1 MAEKP
6 DNKDANHIAAF
17 LAMMAVEKGTAANSL
32 AAYERDL
39 NQASV
44 WLRGGLANADSEA
57 LSVLPA
63 RWSQFAPSTV
73 SRKISALRQFFRFLV
88 EEHIRE
94 SDPSLSLTRPKT
106 GRALPKTLDTR
117 AVERLFALLE
127 EEAQNETD
135 GTSAL
140 RLLTMVE
147 LLYGSGLR
155 VSELVALPAGAYTPD
170 KRVMLITGKGGTQ
183 RMVPLSQRARAV
195 LAEWRKTLPENAQ
208 WMFPSRKGHLSR
220 IRLFQL
226 LKAAAA
232 RAGLNPDGISPHV
245 LRHAFA
251 THLLQGGA
259 DLRTLQ
265 AMLGHADIATTQ
277 IYTHVDAQRLVAL
290 VNERHPLAAHPSNK
304 RHVSNNNGND

>member
-1 MAEKP
+1 MADQP
-6 DNKDANHIAAF
+6 ASKDADYIASF
-17 LAMMAVEKGTAANSL
+17 LAMMAVEKGTAPNSL

-39 NQASV
+39 HQASE
-44 WLRGGLANADSEA
+44 WLCGKLAMADADTLAA
-57 LSVLPA
+57 LA
-63 RWSQFAPSTV
+63 QRWSDFAPTTV

-88 EEHIRE
+88 EEHVRD

-106 GRALPKTLDTR
+106 GKALPKTLDTG
-117 AVERLFALLE
+117 AVERLFTLLE
-127 EEAQNETD
+127 DEAAKETN
-135 GTSAL
+135 GTAAL
-140 RLLTMVE
+140 RLLAMVE

-155 VSELVALPAGAYTPD
+155 VSELVSLPASAYAPD
-170 KRVMLITGKGGTQ
+170 KRVMLITGKGGAQ
-183 RMVPLSQRARAV
+183 RMVPLSQRARTV
-195 LAEWRKTLPENAQ
+195 LADWRKTLPDDAQ

-290 VNERHPLAAHPSNK
+290 VNERHPLATRSASVPHATRNQS
-304 RHVSNNNGND
+304 SD